1 MCAYE
6 LPPRPVA
13 QRTTYAQ
20 GYMNWLWQ
28 QRHPVEL
35 YRDASRR
42 SKWKVIKVGSDR
54 PPHPAY
60 RGRRDRIPI
69 EHWRHFRQR
78 CFAKG

>member
-35 YRDASRR
+35 RRDDSRR
-42 SKWKVIKVGSDR
+42 SKWKVIKVWS
-54 PPHPAY
+54 
-60 RGRRDRIPI
+60 DRIP
-69 EHWRHFRQR
+69 
-78 CFAKG
+78 ASGLSGAA